1 MIYKKLK
8 LKGQGLPINVVV
20 MMIIGIIIFGLGM
33 GLFSKFSNSGNDEIE
48 QLNQKVKTDIASLE
62 CEGDEWICSP
72 SNTIKKGNIETFQL
86 YIANRGDNSAKF
98 SIEFN
103 DLIVVESGKKG
114 LTKTDCGSILISYP
128 NIPIDVASGHGASLP
143 FIVKA
148 TRVSKS
154 CSFVTTAT
162 LINNNDGQKYKTPV
176 VIRVE

>member
-1 MIYKKLK
+1 
-8 LKGQGLPINVVV
+8 
-20 MMIIGIIIFGLGM
+20 MMIIGIVIFGLGM
-33 GLFSKFSNSGNDEIE
+33 GLFSKFSSSGNDEIE

-62 CEGDEWICSP
+62 CEGDDWICSP
-72 SNTIKKGNIETFQL
+72 SNTIKNGNIETFQL
-86 YIANRGDNSAKF
+86 FIANRGDVTSNFK
-98 SIEFN
+98 IEFT
-103 DLIVVESGKKG
+103 DLIDVDSGKMG

-128 NIPIDVASGHGASLP
+128 RIPIDVASGHGASLP

-162 LINNNDGQKYKTPV
+162 LSDITNSKEYKTPV